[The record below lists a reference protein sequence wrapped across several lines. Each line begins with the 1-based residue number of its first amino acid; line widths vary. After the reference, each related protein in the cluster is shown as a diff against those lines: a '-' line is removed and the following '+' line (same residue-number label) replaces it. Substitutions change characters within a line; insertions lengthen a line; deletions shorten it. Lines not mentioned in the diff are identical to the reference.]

1 MDPQLAQLQRTLDDL
16 LRRVSRLEQIL
27 EQRPPSS
34 AGPHLVR
41 EIRQPSLESRLG
53 SQYLNRA
60 GIIALLFGVA
70 FFLHWA
76 FTNHWIGGI
85 TLLIVGLAGGA
96 AIIGVGE
103 WFLRREYQ
111 LFGFSLQGLGIAALY
126 LTLWAAFQFYGVL
139 SAAIAFAGML
149 VITTTAALVAV
160 LRNSEAL
167 AVLAAVGGFATPLLL
182 STGQNTETELFSYLV
197 LLCVGMLLTLAA
209 RPWTNLL
216 LSCFLGCFAV
226 SSMWFFTYYG
236 KQSWL
241 ETIVYFALFWAAFVM
256 APLLLGRVTY
266 IRRVG
271 ILHFVPIAA
280 TFGFML
286 AADDILTIEQFALGG
301 QLTALALFLMS
312 WKSRQN
318 LRPLYFSLAVA
329 CSAVSIPAAVD
340 QHWNTSAIWLAY
352 GVALMLFGLA
362 KKIAFVRWNALVL
375 IGVTVLKVFFFDL
388 SNLGQGYRILALSVL
403 GVALLSLSFL
413 YQRDWLGFRKQ

>member
-1 MDPQLAQLQRTLDDL
+1 MDPQLAQVQRILDDL
-16 LRRVSRLEQIL
+16 LRRVTRLEQIL
-27 EQRPPSS
+27 EQRPPAS
-34 AGPHLVR
+34 AGPHLVT
-41 EIRQPSLESRLG
+41 EHPAPSLESRVG

-85 TLLIVGLAGGA
+85 ALLIIGLAGGA

-139 SAAIAFAGML
+139 PAGIAFAGML
-149 VITTTAALVAV
+149 VITAATALVAV

-182 STGQNTETELFSYLV
+182 STGQNAETELFSYLV
-197 LLCVGMLLTLAA
+197 LLCAGMLLTLAA
-209 RPWTNLL
+209 RPWRNLL

-226 SSMWFFTYYG
+226 TAIWFFSYYG
-236 KQSWL
+236 KQAWL
-241 ETIVYFALFWAAFVM
+241 ETIVYFALFWATFVM
-256 APLLLGRVTY
+256 APLLLGRATSV
-266 IRRVG
+266 RRVG
-271 ILHFVPIAA
+271 ILYFVPIAA
-280 TFGFML
+280 TLGFML
-286 AADDILTIEQFALGG
+286 AADDILITDNFALGG
-301 QLTALALFLMS
+301 QLAALALFLITLI
-312 WKSRQN
+312 SRQN

-340 QHWNTSAIWLAY
+340 QHWDTSAIWLAY
-352 GVALMLFGLA
+352 GIALMLFGLG
-362 KKIAFVRWNALVL
+362 KRIAFVRWNALVL
-375 IGVTVLKVFFFDL
+375 IGITVLKVFFFDL

-413 YQRDWLGFRKQ
+413 YQRDWLGLRKQ